1 MFFFIVLAPDNSLAP
16 QRFNSPTF
24 FKGYPKAME
33 RKSTGKG
40 RRKGSSLIST
50 DTPVKDA
57 LEKFREKSKYKAQA
71 VKEEPCSRIGTRF

>member
-1 MFFFIVLAPDNSLAP
+1 
-16 QRFNSPTF
+16 
-24 FKGYPKAME
+24 ME

-40 RRKGSSLIST
+40 RRKGSSLIAT

-57 LEKFREKSKYKAQA
+57 LEKDQGKVEEDKAQA